1 MQHIPVM
8 KNSVIKNIKLNPY
21 GLYFDGTFGR
31 GGHSLEFLKSGASL
45 IAMDKDLEAIE
56 YANENFSEYS
66 NFKIKHGSFKDIDLA
81 WEEFASPMLFDGIFF
96 DFGVS
101 SPQLD
106 CPERGFSFLRNGP
119 LDMRFNTNSETTA
132 KDWVNS
138 ASLEE
143 MTHVFQTYGQERFSY
158 KIAKDIISARSASE
172 IKTTQ
177 DLAKIITKS
186 IGYKEK
192 KHPAT
197 RVFQAIRI
205 HINSELEDL
214 KVGVEKSW
222 DLLKEGGRIVF
233 LTFHSLEDKI
243 IKDFLSP
250 YNNFLVLPSDE
261 EVAENP
267 RARSVKLRWAIK
279 EEL

>member
-66 NFKIKHGSFKDIDLA
+66 NFKIKHGSFKNIDLA

-106 CPERGFSFLRNGP
+106 NADRGFSFSKDGP
-119 LDMRFNTNSETTA
+119 LDMRMNSTSGMTLRE
-132 KDWVNS
+132 WLSV
-138 ASLEE
+138 ASIEE
-143 MTHVFQTYGQERFSY
+143 IFYVLKNYG
-158 KIAKDIISARSASE
+158 
-172 IKTTQ
+172 
-177 DLAKIITKS
+177 
-186 IGYKEK
+186 
-192 KHPAT
+192 
-197 RVFQAIRI
+197 
-205 HINSELEDL
+205 
-214 KVGVEKSW
+214 
-222 DLLKEGGRIVF
+222 
-233 LTFHSLEDKI
+233 
-243 IKDFLSP
+243 
-250 YNNFLVLPSDE
+250 
-261 EVAENP
+261 
-267 RARSVKLRWAIK
+267 
-279 EEL
+279 